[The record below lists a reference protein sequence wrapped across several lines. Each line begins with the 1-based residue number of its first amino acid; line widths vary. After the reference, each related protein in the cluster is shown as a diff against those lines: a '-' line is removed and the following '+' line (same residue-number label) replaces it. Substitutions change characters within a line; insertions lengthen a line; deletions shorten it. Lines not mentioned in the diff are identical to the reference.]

1 MCYEK
6 YKVKMRRFKM
16 DLGEHIDGLDL
27 LCGVNLSDAA
37 LRISMREV
45 NTEYPN
51 EMNMQAKK
59 PLKKKTGSSSI
70 SNNPTHGRHLA
81 ALVTSKQELLFT
93 SVKHT

>member
-1 MCYEK
+1 
-6 YKVKMRRFKM
+6 M

-59 PLKKKTGSSSI
+59 PLKKK
-70 SNNPTHGRHLA
+70 NW
-81 ALVTSKQELLFT
+81 ELIHFQ
-93 SVKHT
+93 